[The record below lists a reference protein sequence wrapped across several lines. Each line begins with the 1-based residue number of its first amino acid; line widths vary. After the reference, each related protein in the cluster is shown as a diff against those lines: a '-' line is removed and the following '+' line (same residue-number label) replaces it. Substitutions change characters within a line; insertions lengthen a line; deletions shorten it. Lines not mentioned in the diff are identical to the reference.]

1 MEYSQRDFNLAAN
14 NLIKTGILLN
24 SKGWLPA
31 TSGNFSQ
38 RLDSYCC
45 AVTVSGKHKGY
56 LTTNDIMV
64 VDLEGNPLS
73 QGKPSAET
81 LLHTNLYKWDDRIGT
96 ILHTHSLNATLLTR
110 LIKDSAW
117 QIEGYELQKAFRG
130 ISTHESKI
138 NIPIFENN
146 QNIPI
151 LAEEVIDY
159 LNKDLKQG
167 ISTWAYL
174 IRGHGIY
181 TWGFDLKDALRHLE
195 AIEYLIECELK
206 LMRIKG

>member
-1 MEYSQRDFNLAAN
+1 MEYSQRDFDLAAK

-38 RLDSYCC
+38 RLDSHCC

-64 VDLEGNPLS
+64 VDLKGNAIS

-81 LLHTNLYKWDDRIGT
+81 LLHTSLYNLDDNIGT
-96 ILHTHSLNATLLTR
+96 ILHTHSLNGTLLTR

-117 QIEGYELQKAFRG
+117 HIEGYELQKAFRG
-130 ISTHESKI
+130 ISSHESKI
-138 NIPIFENN
+138 KIPIFENN
-146 QNIPI
+146 QNIPV
-151 LAEEVIDY
+151 LAEEVINY
-159 LNKDLKQG
+159 LNKAFKQG
-167 ISTWAYL
+167 IYTWAYL

-195 AIEYLIECELK
+195 AIEYLIECELE